1 MASRQ
6 QIIKW
11 ALREMASAAKG
22 GPTRERKVAVLGAG
36 GGIGQ
41 PLSMLMKV
49 RRGALLMTV
58 VGAAPA
64 SAARRRARRGQ
75 DGHRRAPPSF
85 LLPPRARR

>member
-36 GGIGQ
+36 GG
-41 PLSMLMKV
+41 
-49 RRGALLMTV
+49 A
-58 VGAAPA
+58 
-64 SAARRRARRGQ
+64 
-75 DGHRRAPPSF
+75 DGSF
-85 LLPPRARR
+85 TLQT